1 MLSLIRGEVR
11 EKGGKKGEERWK
23 RGRGEKGRKSIWPG
37 QIMSS
42 VTLRVF
48 SAQNHNKYKHV
59 GIIGNR

>member
-42 VTLRVF
+42 VTLRV
-48 SAQNHNKYKHV
+48 SALKTTISTNMWE
-59 GIIGNR
+59 